1 MLHRYFSPG
10 TGAGGPG
17 NPGFWARIPG
27 LMGTGM
33 RDGIKKRPFS
43 LKIARKTK
51 YNNRHK

>member
-1 MLHRYFSPG
+1 MLRLYSAPLSKPVYPG
-10 TGAGGPG
+10 L
-17 NPGFWARIPG
+17 WARIPG